1 MLTAEENERLMR
13 VGPGTP
19 MGELMRRYWHPVAA
33 VAELDE
39 NPVKAVK
46 ILGESLVVYR
56 DRKGGYG
63 LIDDT
68 CPHRRISLEYG
79 IPENEGLRC
88 PYHGWLF
95 DGSGQCLEMPAE
107 APTSTFPTRVKITAY
122 PAEELGGLVFAYL
135 GPAPAPLLPRWDLY
149 VMDNVVRDIGSTV
162 IPCNWM
168 QCMENSLDPTHTEWL
183 HGHYYN
189 YVMEQKGAEG
199 LADPTYQRFVPRVMG
214 SHEKIGFDV
223 FEHGIVKR
231 RIRAG
236 FDESHPMW
244 RIGHP
249 IVFPNV
255 LRVGT
260 TFQIRVPMDDTHTWH
275 LMYGAYPKPPGEPG
289 YQQEKIPFYQ
299 IPLKDSGARFVTD
312 FVLGQDMMAWAT
324 QGELADRGQEKLG
337 ESDKGIILYR
347 RLLREQMALVED
359 GGEPMNTFRDA
370 EQNEIIHLFQER
382 TMEEAA
388 RAWGLS
394 TGQAPYSPLIP
405 EVEEAWANAAETGD

>member
-1 MLTAEENERLMR
+1 MLTAKENERLMR

-107 APTSTFPTRVKITAY
+107 SPESTFPSRVKIKGY

-199 LADPTYQRFVPRVMG
+199 LADTAYRRFVPRVIG

-275 LMYGAYPKPPGEPG
+275 LMYGAYPNPPGEPG
-289 YQQEKIPFYQ
+289 YRQEKIPFYQ

-359 GGEPMNTFRDA
+359 GGEPMNTFRDP
-370 EQNEIIHLFQER
+370 EQNKIIHLFQER
-382 TMEEAA
+382 TMEDAA
-388 RAWGLS
+388 RARGLS

-405 EVEEAWANAAETGD
+405 EIEEAWANVAEPGD

>member
-1 MLTAEENERLMR
+1 MLTAKENERLMR

-107 APTSTFPTRVKITAY
+107 SPESTFPSRVKIKGY

-149 VMDNVVRDIGSTV
+149 VMDDVVRDIGSTV

-199 LADPTYQRFVPRVMG
+199 LTDPTYRRFVPRVIG

-275 LMYGAYPKPPGEPG
+275 LMYGAYPNPPEEPG
-289 YQQEKIPFYQ
+289 YRQEKIPFYQ

-359 GGEPMNTFRDA
+359 GGEPMNTFRDP

-382 TMEEAA
+382 TMEDAA
-388 RAWGLS
+388 RARGLS

-405 EVEEAWANAAETGD
+405 EIEEAWANAAEPGD

>member
-1 MLTAEENERLMR
+1 MLTAKENERLMR

-107 APTSTFPTRVKITAY
+107 SPESTFPSRVKIKGY

-199 LADPTYQRFVPRVMG
+199 LTDPTYRRFVPRVIG

-275 LMYGAYPKPPGEPG
+275 LMYGAYPNPPGEPG
-289 YQQEKIPFYQ
+289 YRQENIPFYQ

-359 GGEPMNTFRDA
+359 GGEPMNTFRDP

-388 RAWGLS
+388 RARGLS

-405 EVEEAWANAAETGD
+405 EIEEAWANAAETGD

>member
-1 MLTAEENERLMR
+1 M
-13 VGPGTP
+13 
-19 MGELMRRYWHPVAA
+19 
-33 VAELDE
+33 
-39 NPVKAVK
+39 
-46 ILGESLVVYR
+46 VVYR

-107 APTSTFPTRVKITAY
+107 SPESTFPSRIKIKGY

-199 LADPTYQRFVPRVMG
+199 LADPTYQRFVPRVIG

-275 LMYGAYPKPPGEPG
+275 LMYGAYPNPPGEPG
-289 YQQEKIPFYQ
+289 YRQENIPFYQ

-359 GGEPMNTFRDA
+359 GGEPMNTFRDP
-370 EQNEIIHLFQER
+370 EQNEIIHLCQER
-382 TMEEAA
+382 TMEDAA
-388 RAWGLS
+388 RARGLS

-405 EVEEAWANAAETGD
+405 EIEEAWANAAEPGD

>member
-1 MLTAEENERLMR
+1 MLTAQENERLMR

-33 VAELDE
+33 VSELDD
-39 NPVKAVK
+39 NPVKAVR

-56 DRKGGYG
+56 ARKGGYG

-107 APTSTFPTRVKITAY
+107 APESTFPSRVKIKGY
-122 PAEELGGLVFAYL
+122 PAEELGGLVLAYL

-199 LADPTYQRFVPRVMG
+199 LADPTYQRLVPRVIG

-236 FDESHPMW
+236 SDESHPMW

-275 LMYGAYPKPPGEPG
+275 LMYGAYPTPPGEPG

-299 IPLKDSGARFVTD
+299 IPLKNSDARFVTD

-347 RLLREQMALVED
+347 RLLQEQMALVED
-359 GGEPMNTFRDA
+359 GGEPMNTFRDP

-388 RAWGLS
+388 RAQGLS

-405 EVEEAWANAAETGD
+405 EIEEAWANAAEPGD

>member
-33 VAELDE
+33 VAELDQ

-56 DRKGGYG
+56 DRSGRYG
-63 LIDDT
+63 LVDDT

-79 IPENEGLRC
+79 IPENDGLRC

-107 APTSTFPTRVKITAY
+107 SPESTFPSRVKIKGY

-135 GPAPAPLLPRWDLY
+135 GPAPVPLLPRWDLF
-149 VMDNVVRDIGSTV
+149 VMENVVRDIGTTV

-189 YVMEQKGAEG
+189 YVMEQKGEEG
-199 LADPTYQRFVPRVMG
+199 LADLAYQRFVPRVIG

-249 IVFPNV
+249 IVFPNI

-260 TFQIRVPMDDTHTWH
+260 TFQMRVPMDDTHTWH
-275 LMYGAYPKPPGEPG
+275 LMYGAYPAPPGETNH
-289 YQQEKIPFYQ
+289 QQEKIPLYQ
-299 IPLKDSGARFVTD
+299 IPLRDEQSRFATD

-324 QGELADRGQEKLG
+324 QGGLADRSQEKLG
-337 ESDKGIILYR
+337 ESDKGIIMYR

-359 GGEPMNTFRDA
+359 GGEPMNTFRDP
-370 EQNEIIHLFQER
+370 EQNQIIHLFQER
-382 TMEEAA
+382 SMEDAA
-388 RAWGLS
+388 RARSLS

-405 EVEEAWANAAETGD
+405 EVEEAWANAPEAAV

>member
-1 MLTAEENERLMR
+1 MLTAKENERLMR

-107 APTSTFPTRVKITAY
+107 SPESTFPSRVKIKGY

-199 LADPTYQRFVPRVMG
+199 LTDPTYRRFVPRVIG

-275 LMYGAYPKPPGEPG
+275 LMYGAYPNPPGEPG
-289 YQQEKIPFYQ
+289 YRQEKIPFYQ

-359 GGEPMNTFRDA
+359 GGEPMNTFRDP

-382 TMEEAA
+382 TMEDAA
-388 RAWGLS
+388 RARGLS

-405 EVEEAWANAAETGD
+405 EIEEAWANAAEPGD

>member
-1 MLTAEENERLMR
+1 MLTAKENERLMR

-107 APTSTFPTRVKITAY
+107 SPESTFPSRVKITGY

-199 LADPTYQRFVPRVMG
+199 LADPTYRRFVPRVIG

-275 LMYGAYPKPPGEPG
+275 LMYGAYPNPPGEPG
-289 YQQEKIPFYQ
+289 YRQENIPFYQ

-359 GGEPMNTFRDA
+359 GGEPMNTFRDP

-382 TMEEAA
+382 TMEDAA
-388 RAWGLS
+388 RARGLS

-405 EVEEAWANAAETGD
+405 EIEEAWANAAEPGD

>member
-1 MLTAEENERLMR
+1 MLTAPENERLMR

-107 APTSTFPTRVKITAY
+107 SPESTFPSRVKIKGY

-199 LADPTYQRFVPRVMG
+199 LADPTYQRFVPRVIG
-214 SHEKIGFDV
+214 AHEKIGFDV

-244 RIGHP
+244 RVGHP

-359 GGEPMNTFRDA
+359 GGEPMNTFRDP
-370 EQNEIIHLFQER
+370 EQNQIVHLFQER

-388 RAWGLS
+388 RARGLS

-405 EVEEAWANAAETGD
+405 EIEEAWANAAEPGD

>member
-1 MLTAEENERLMR
+1 MLTAKENERLMR

-79 IPENEGLRC
+79 IPEIEGLRC
-88 PYHGWLF
+88 AYHGWLF
-95 DGSGQCLEMPAE
+95 DGTGQCLEMPAE
-107 APTSTFPTRVKITAY
+107 SPESTFPSRIKIKGY

-199 LADPTYQRFVPRVMG
+199 LADTAYQRFVPRVIG

-275 LMYGAYPKPPGEPG
+275 LMYGAYPNPPGEPG
-289 YQQEKIPFYQ
+289 YRQEKIPFYQ

-359 GGEPMNTFRDA
+359 GGEPMNTFRDP

-382 TMEEAA
+382 TMEDAA
-388 RAWGLS
+388 RARGLS

-405 EVEEAWANAAETGD
+405 EIEEAWANAAEPGD

>member
-1 MLTAEENERLMR
+1 MLTAKENERLMR

-107 APTSTFPTRVKITAY
+107 SPESTFPSRVKIKGY

-199 LADPTYQRFVPRVMG
+199 LTDPTYRRFVPRVIG

-275 LMYGAYPKPPGEPG
+275 LMYGAYPNPPGEPG
-289 YQQEKIPFYQ
+289 YRQEKIPFYQ

-359 GGEPMNTFRDA
+359 GGEPMNTFRDP

-382 TMEEAA
+382 TMEDAA
-388 RAWGLS
+388 RARGLS

-405 EVEEAWANAAETGD
+405 EIEEAWANAAETGD